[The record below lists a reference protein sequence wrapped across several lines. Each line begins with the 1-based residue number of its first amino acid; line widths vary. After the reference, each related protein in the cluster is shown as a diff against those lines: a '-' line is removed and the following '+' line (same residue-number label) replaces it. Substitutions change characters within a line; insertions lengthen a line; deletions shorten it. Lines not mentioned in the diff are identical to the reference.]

1 MLAVGYHCDMLNWM
15 CAVVNLLLLLYFVVL
30 LQILLTRRRRSE
42 RQMMNAHLVN
52 EKQVKVEHFTARKLA
67 KGKQKH

>member
-30 LQILLTRRRRSE
+30 LQYYS
-42 RQMMNAHLVN
+42 
-52 EKQVKVEHFTARKLA
+52 LA
-67 KGKQKH
+67 VGDRKGK